1 MGCGTSRPPVVSTAH
16 QPQAQPKPKLQQE
29 NKPGQGIAQQENQR
43 IEQNETQKETKPEQ
57 QPQHDYIDSSEFHP
71 LSYEEVAALRPSDPE
86 NMWAIV
92 KKTCDRN
99 KEWKLDS
106 VKNRRGWKT
115 IRLFVSS
122 TFRDFHAE
130 REALVKEVGLCL
142 HLNLSVENDIPEI
155 RYFIH
160 LAVHNRRDLEE
171 LSVNTP
177 FDVPAFNVMS
187 YKYYINV
194 QLQMFYLL
202 NICFIFAYKLK

>member
-16 QPQAQPKPKLQQE
+16 QPQARPKPEAVQQKS
-29 NKPGQGIAQQENQR
+29 KPESQR
-43 IEQNETQKETKPEQ
+43 IEHVETQQKGDPE
-57 QPQHDYIDSSEFHP
+57 YIDSSEFLS
-71 LSYEEVAALRPSDPE
+71 LSYEEVAALRPTDPD

-130 REALVKEVGLCL
+130 REALVKEVQYVC
-142 HLNLSVENDIPEI
+142 I
-155 RYFIH
+155 RFQY
-160 LAVHNRRDLEE
+160 LL
-171 LSVNTP
+171 
-177 FDVPAFNVMS
+177 
-187 YKYYINV
+187 KQYYISS
-194 QLQMFYLL
+194 LQ
-202 NICFIFAYKLK
+202 NCNSIF

>member
-16 QPQAQPKPKLQQE
+16 QPKAQPKPKQDSTPKQE
-29 NKPGQGIAQQENQR
+29 R
-43 IEQNETQKETKPEQ
+43 IEQNETRQDTEKTSDPGQEHE
-57 QPQHDYIDSSEFHP
+57 YIDSSEFLS
-71 LSYEEVAALRPSDPE
+71 LSYEEVAALKPTNPD

-130 REALVKEVGLCL
+130 REALVKEV
-142 HLNLSVENDIPEI
+142 
-155 RYFIH
+155 
-160 LAVHNRRDLEE
+160 
-171 LSVNTP
+171 
-177 FDVPAFNVMS
+177 
-187 YKYYINV
+187 
-194 QLQMFYLL
+194 
-202 NICFIFAYKLK
+202 

>member
-16 QPQAQPKPKLQQE
+16 QPQAPPKPKPVQE
-29 NKPGQGIAQQENQR
+29 EIKPEPQR
-43 IEQNETQKETKPEQ
+43 IEQAETQKKDPE
-57 QPQHDYIDSSEFHP
+57 PDHEYIDSSEFLS
-71 LSYEEVAALRPSDPE
+71 LSYEEVAALRPTDPE

-130 REALVKEVGLCL
+130 REALVKEVQYIC
-142 HLNLSVENDIPEI
+142 II
-155 RYFIH
+155 YF
-160 LAVHNRRDLEE
+160 
-171 LSVNTP
+171 
-177 FDVPAFNVMS
+177 
-187 YKYYINV
+187 
-194 QLQMFYLL
+194 
-202 NICFIFAYKLK
+202 

>member
-16 QPQAQPKPKLQQE
+16 QPQAPPKPKPVQE
-29 NKPGQGIAQQENQR
+29 ERKPEPLR
-43 IEQNETQKETKPEQ
+43 IEQAETQKKDPE
-57 QPQHDYIDSSEFHP
+57 PGHEYIDSSEFLS
-71 LSYEEVAALRPSDPE
+71 LSYEEVAALRPTDPD

-130 REALVKEVGLCL
+130 REALVKEV
-142 HLNLSVENDIPEI
+142 
-155 RYFIH
+155 
-160 LAVHNRRDLEE
+160 
-171 LSVNTP
+171 
-177 FDVPAFNVMS
+177 
-187 YKYYINV
+187 
-194 QLQMFYLL
+194 Q
-202 NICFIFAYKLK
+202 

>member
-16 QPQAQPKPKLQQE
+16 QPQAQLKPEAVQQDIKPKP
-29 NKPGQGIAQQENQR
+29 QR
-43 IEQNETQKETKPEQ
+43 IEENETQQNTEKASDPEQ
-57 QPQHDYIDSSEFHP
+57 EHEYIDSSEFLS
-71 LSYEEVAALRPSDPE
+71 LSYEEVAALRPTDPD

-130 REALVKEVGLCL
+130 REALVKEVQYAC
-142 HLNLSVENDIPEI
+142 I
-155 RYFIH
+155 
-160 LAVHNRRDLEE
+160 
-171 LSVNTP
+171 
-177 FDVPAFNVMS
+177 
-187 YKYYINV
+187 
-194 QLQMFYLL
+194 
-202 NICFIFAYKLK
+202 

>member
-16 QPQAQPKPKLQQE
+16 QPQARPKQPHNGEQVQVSQVEKPEPQTQA
-29 NKPGQGIAQQENQR
+29 PSTRTQR
-43 IEQNETQKETKPEQ
+43 VEQAETQKTSEPE
-57 QPQHDYIDSSEFHP
+57 PEYIDSSQFLS

-99 KEWKLDS
+99 REWKLDS

-130 REALVKEVGLCL
+130 RESLVKEVRLCL
-142 HLNLSVENDIPEI
+142 CL
-155 RYFIH
+155 
-160 LAVHNRRDLEE
+160 
-171 LSVNTP
+171 
-177 FDVPAFNVMS
+177 
-187 YKYYINV
+187 
-194 QLQMFYLL
+194 
-202 NICFIFAYKLK
+202 

>member
-16 QPQAQPKPKLQQE
+16 QPQALPKPKAVHQDS
-29 NKPGQGIAQQENQR
+29 KPKQQR
-43 IEQNETQKETKPEQ
+43 IEQNETQ
-57 QPQHDYIDSSEFHP
+57 QHTEKTSDLGQEHEYIDSSEFLS
-71 LSYEEVAALRPSDPE
+71 LSYEEVAALRPTDPD

-130 REALVKEVGLCL
+130 REALVKEV
-142 HLNLSVENDIPEI
+142 
-155 RYFIH
+155 
-160 LAVHNRRDLEE
+160 
-171 LSVNTP
+171 
-177 FDVPAFNVMS
+177 
-187 YKYYINV
+187 
-194 QLQMFYLL
+194 
-202 NICFIFAYKLK
+202 

>member
-16 QPQAQPKPKLQQE
+16 QPQTQPKPIKPQQVE
-29 NKPGQGIAQQENQR
+29 QLESKPEEPQR
-43 IEQNETQKETKPEQ
+43 IEQTKKTSEPE
-57 QPQHDYIDSSEFHP
+57 HEYIDSSEFLE
-71 LSYEEVAALRPSDPE
+71 LSYEEVAALRPTDPD

-130 REALVKEVGLCL
+130 REALVKEVSLC
-142 HLNLSVENDIPEI
+142 PELMFA
-155 RYFIH
+155 FI
-160 LAVHNRRDLEE
+160 
-171 LSVNTP
+171 
-177 FDVPAFNVMS
+177 
-187 YKYYINV
+187 
-194 QLQMFYLL
+194 
-202 NICFIFAYKLK
+202 